1 MKTSEGSLQSTRA
14 QPGYAPGRL
23 FMQPTLA
30 RYFFCANSVGP
41 LLFIW
46 AVMSLLL
53 LRGLGDASL
62 GYPDAD
68 RLLMDGVFVL
78 DFLRAMPLD
87 RVIDFTKEYYA
98 QYPALSIG
106 YRPPFFP
113 FVEAV
118 FNGIFGVNTW
128 SSRLAIVAF
137 AIGGIGAWYA
147 LVKRVYDCKTAF
159 WSALLLATTPYM
171 VQWGWYTMGEI
182 PLLAMAMITAY
193 FFYRYSESQA
203 AKYLYLTTVFF
214 CLTAWTK
221 QTSIFLGLWF
231 VAYLAYRGQ
240 LLEFFKRRESWI
252 AIGIAALL
260 LTPLAIITLWLG
272 DLNIQQSVGSTASS
286 GTPSRLSVDNLLV
299 LWNTLAV
306 YHLAV
311 PVLILSVAGI
321 AASGI
326 KRDRRAIFFGLLILV
341 TYLFFSFIAGK
352 NPRYPIFWIPAFTL
366 FAALL
371 AFYPSGKAVRM
382 LATAALA
389 SAVLLNVIHTYRLQ
403 PQYATGYDQA
413 AAFVLQNSKSPTV
426 FFDGYNNGYFTYF
439 MRASDGERSM
449 HVLRADKLLSS
460 SAINPNIWLE
470 VHAHSDADI
479 QRMLDEYGIDLIV
492 VEDRDVSGIEIH
504 QRFRQFLQTSRFQRL
519 ASIPVHSNRNNLRDQ
534 RLSVYRY
541 LEAKPLTAEYL
552 TLKLPVVGQE
562 IKIPLRKFSGPRPI
576 PMPN

>member
-1 MKTSEGSLQSTRA
+1 MKTSQGCLHITPA

-23 FMQPTLA
+23 FMQPTFA
-30 RYFFCANSVGP
+30 RYFTCASSIGP
-41 LLFIW
+41 LMLLW
-46 AVMSLLL
+46 AVVSVLL
-53 LRGLGDASL
+53 LRGLGDPSL

-87 RVIDFTKEYYA
+87 RVVDFTKEYYA

-106 YRPPFFP
+106 YRPPLFP

-118 FNGIFGVNTW
+118 FNGVFGVNTW

-137 AIGGIGAWYA
+137 AIGGVSAWYA
-147 LVKRVYDCKTAF
+147 LVKRIYDCKTAF
-159 WSALLLATTPYM
+159 WSALLLATTPYL

-203 AKYLYLTTVFF
+203 AKYLYLTTIFF

-240 LLEFFKRRESWI
+240 LLSFFKRKESWI

-260 LTPLAIITLWLG
+260 LIPLALITLWLG

-286 GTPSRLSVDNLLV
+286 GTPSRLSLDNLLV
-299 LWNTLAV
+299 LWSTLGV

-311 PVLILSVAGI
+311 PVLLLSIVGI
-321 AASGI
+321 ALSII
-326 KRDRRAIFFGLLILV
+326 KRDRRAVFFALLILS

-352 NPRYPIFWIPAFTL
+352 NPRYSIFWIPAFTL
-366 FAALL
+366 FAALV
-371 AFYPSGKAVRM
+371 AFYPGGKVARIV
-382 LATAALA
+382 ATVALA
-389 SAVLLNVIHTYRLQ
+389 AAVLANVIQTYRMQ

-413 AAFVLQNSKSPTV
+413 ATFVLQNSKSPTV

-439 MRASDGERSM
+439 MRAADSEKSM

-470 VHAHSDADI
+470 VHARSDADI
-479 QRMLDEYGIDLIV
+479 QRMLDQYGIDLIV
-492 VEDRDVSGIEIH
+492 VEDRDVSGIQIH
-504 QRFRQFLQTSRFQRL
+504 QRFRQFLQTPRFQRL
-519 ASIPVHSNRNNLRDQ
+519 ITIPVRSNRNNLRVQ
-534 RLSVYRY
+534 QLIVYRY
-541 LEAKPLTAEYL
+541 LDAKPLTAEYL

-562 IKIPLRKFSGPRPI
+562 VRIRLRRFLGPRGA
-576 PMPN
+576 PMQN

>member
-1 MKTSEGSLQSTRA
+1 MTKPSS
-14 QPGYAPGRL
+14 
-23 FMQPTLA
+23 A
-30 RYFFCANSVGP
+30 RYFSGANSVGP
-41 LLFIW
+41 LILLW
-46 AVMSLLL
+46 AVTSVLL
-53 LRGLGDASL
+53 LRGFGDPSL

-87 RVIDFTKEYYA
+87 RVVDFTKEYYA

-106 YRPPFFP
+106 YRPPLFP

-118 FNGIFGVNTW
+118 FNGVFGVNTW

-137 AIGGIGAWYA
+137 AIGGISAWYA

-159 WSALLLATTPYM
+159 WSAMLLATTPYL

-182 PLLAMAMITAY
+182 PMLAMAMMTAY

-203 AKYLYLTTVFF
+203 AKYLYLTTIFF

-240 LLEFFKRRESWI
+240 LLSFFKRKESWI

-260 LTPLAIITLWLG
+260 LIPLALITLWLG
-272 DLNIQQSVGSTASS
+272 DLNIQQSVGSTAIS

-299 LWNTLAV
+299 LWSTLGV
-306 YHLAV
+306 YHLAL
-311 PVLILSVAGI
+311 PVLVLSVCGI
-321 AASGI
+321 ALSI
-326 KRDRRAIFFGLLILV
+326 VKRDRRAIFFGLLIV
-341 TYLFFSFIAGK
+341 STYVFFSFIAGK
-352 NPRYPIFWIPAFTL
+352 NPRYAIFWIPAFTV

-371 AFYPSGKAVRM
+371 AFYPSSKAVRM
-382 LATAALA
+382 VATGALA
-389 SAVLLNVIHTYRLQ
+389 LAVLANVIQAYRMQ

-413 AAFVLQNSKSPTV
+413 AAFVLQNSRSPTV

-439 MRASDGERSM
+439 MRAADGERSM

-470 VHAHSDADI
+470 VHARSDADI
-479 QRMLDEYGIDLIV
+479 QRMLDEFGIDLIV

-504 QRFRQFLQTSRFQRL
+504 QRFRQFLQTPRFQRL
-519 ASIPVHSNRNNLRDQ
+519 ASIPVHSNRNNLRGQ

-541 LEAKPLTAEYL
+541 LEAKPMTAEYL
-552 TLKLPVVGQE
+552 ILKLPVVGQE
-562 IKIPLRKFSGPRPI
+562 IKIPLRKFAARRPA
-576 PMPN
+576 PAH

>member
-1 MKTSEGSLQSTRA
+1 MTAA
-14 QPGYAPGRL
+14 QPHLSAGRS
-23 FMQPTLA
+23 FMRPSWA
-30 RYFFCANSVGP
+30 RHFSCASSVGP
-41 LLFIW
+41 LLLLW
-46 AVMSLLL
+46 AVSAVLL

-68 RLLMDGVFVL
+68 RLLMDGVFLL

-87 RVIDFTKEYYA
+87 RVVDFTKEYYA

-118 FNGIFGVNTW
+118 FNGVFGVNTW

-137 AIGGIGAWYA
+137 AIAGISAWYA

-159 WSALLLATTPYM
+159 WSALLLATTPYL

-203 AKYLYLTTVFF
+203 AKYLYLTTIFF

-240 LLEFFKRRESWI
+240 LLSFFKRKESWI
-252 AIGIAALL
+252 AIAIATLL
-260 LTPLAIITLWLG
+260 LLPLAAITLWLG

-306 YHLAV
+306 YHLAL
-311 PVLILSVAGI
+311 PVLILSVFGMAV
-321 AASGI
+321 SMV
-326 KRDRRAIFFGLLILV
+326 KRDRRAIFFGLLILS
-341 TYLFFSFIAGK
+341 TYVFFSLMAGK
-352 NPRYPIFWIPAFTL
+352 NPRYGIFWIPAFTL

-371 AFYPSGKAVRM
+371 AFYPSGKAARM
-382 LATAALA
+382 VATGALA
-389 SAVLLNVIHTYRLQ
+389 LAVLTNVIQTYRLQ
-403 PQYATGYDQA
+403 PQYATGYDEA

-439 MRASDGERSM
+439 MRAADGERSM

-460 SAINPNIWLE
+460 SAINPNMWLE
-470 VHAHSDADI
+470 IHAHSDADI
-479 QRMLDEYGIDLIV
+479 QRMLDQYGIDLIV

-519 ASIPVHSNRNNLRDQ
+519 ASIPVQSNRNNLRGQ

-541 LEAKPLTAEYL
+541 LEAKPMTAEYL
-552 TLKLPVVGQE
+552 ILKLPVVGQE
-562 IKIPLRKFSGPRPI
+562 IKIPLRKFSARRPA
-576 PMPN
+576 PTPN